1 MRNVE
6 AGRSRPDARAPAE
19 EYGARLEARAAVVSA
34 DERRHQLAGNLR
46 LAVAGLGALVAWLSL
61 VRHALAPGWLAVPVL
76 AFAGLAIWHDRV
88 LQALGRARRAVRF
101 YTEGLARLDD
111 TWPGTGSTGERFLS
125 ADHPYA
131 ADLDLFGRGSVFERL
146 SRARIRAGEETL
158 ARWLT
163 APAAPAE
170 IRGRQAAVEELRG
183 RLDLREDLALL
194 GEDVAA
200 GVHPELLAA
209 WGQAPPLVTAT
220 WPAVVALGL
229 SVAAIAAVTGWATG
243 ISGPAPFVAVLAAEL
258 GFSLA
263 MRRTVREILAR
274 VEPPAHDLGLLS
286 SVLAR
291 FERESFASTELVSV
305 RRRLS
310 ASGQLASR
318 RIAGLRRLID
328 LLNSRQNQIF
338 APVAAITLWG
348 AQVAF
353 AIERWRRVSG
363 PHLAD
368 WIEGVG
374 ELEALCSLAG
384 YAYERPSDPFA
395 EIVEDGAL
403 FEAEA
408 LSHPLIPPSRAVPN
422 SVALGGTRQMLLV
435 SGSNMSGKSTLLRT
449 VGVNAVLA
457 LAGAPV
463 RAARLRLSP
472 LAVGATLRVQDS
484 LAAGQSR
491 FYAEITRVRTVV
503 ALTGESLPVLFLL
516 DELLSGTNSHD
527 RQQGAE
533 AIVRG
538 LLDRGAIGLV
548 TTHDLALSG
557 IAERL
562 APRAENVHF
571 ADEFDGG
578 TLRFDYRMRPGVVK
592 TSNAIQ
598 LMRAVGLDV

>member
-1 MRNVE
+1 
-6 AGRSRPDARAPAE
+6 
-19 EYGARLEARAAVVSA
+19 
-34 DERRHQLAGNLR
+34 
-46 LAVAGLGALVAWLSL
+46 
-61 VRHALAPGWLAVPVL
+61 
-76 AFAGLAIWHDRV
+76 
-88 LQALGRARRAVRF
+88 
-101 YTEGLARLDD
+101 
-111 TWPGTGSTGERFLS
+111 
-125 ADHPYA
+125 
-131 ADLDLFGRGSVFERL
+131 
-146 SRARIRAGEETL
+146 
-158 ARWLT
+158 
-163 APAAPAE
+163 
-170 IRGRQAAVEELRG
+170 
-183 RLDLREDLALL
+183 
-194 GEDVAA
+194 
-200 GVHPELLAA
+200 
-209 WGQAPPLVTAT
+209 
-220 WPAVVALGL
+220 
-229 SVAAIAAVTGWATG
+229 
-243 ISGPAPFVAVLAAEL
+243 
-258 GFSLA
+258 
-263 MRRTVREILAR
+263 
-274 VEPPAHDLGLLS
+274 
-286 SVLAR
+286 VLAR

-463 RAARLRLSP
+463 RAACLRLSP